1 MFPKNLNVM
10 KINKFSKAV
19 LSLMLGSVIA
29 FAGCAKIA
37 EGDDGSQ
44 KQLGVRP
51 VKLNMNGVKGF
62 VVLGNEP
69 AAKAYTRSVDK
80 EVGDTIQESVNIPA
94 PYSLYSIDENNEITL
109 SVFYFE
115 VTTNDEGLQEV
126 LENELK
132 GAIQLV
138 PSLITDLGKY
148 ILFSGCRFYV
158 CKAGLSQELQQICD
172 TIIENLHRR
181 CYLSADEFLLRKSD
195 GALFD
200 ITEQSLFRYYSVE
213 IGGVRGVTFTEREH
227 WVEFSSIV
235 SIVEDTYFTHNDN
248 IYVIIQHAHPDRN
261 GVYKI
266 EDNGNAIDISKVT
279 QNGYFTN
286 AVVDKDDNVYALTE
300 GKLHIYRAG
309 GGFDID
315 SRYDSCISMDTDNQG
330 NAYLF
335 TKDYVS
341 GKGFVEI
348 SLADGKAQ
356 ESFYT
361 GESMWEAW
369 RWDIYLLDHL
379 GAPTSPINDDFNSF
393 TFPFGYKNN
402 AFVWLFGYRDRNDDS
417 SYTYHPY
424 LFEYRPAGSDH
435 VFDFMG
441 VVKTA
446 FEAKYDCMSL
456 GEICCGVRV
465 NGSNVEVTQIDIFNK
480 TVTTNTFEIDAIS
493 SLVGHKYRVA
503 NFANPTLYIAGRS
516 KIDGAYAMISVD
528 LLTGDNSASF
538 AGDAREVVTLLR
550 IN

>member
-1 MFPKNLNVM
+1 M
-10 KINKFSKAV
+10 KINKLGKAI
-19 LSLMLGSVIA
+19 LNLMLGSVIA

-69 AAKAYTRSVDK
+69 VAKAYTRSVDK

-126 LENELK
+126 FENELK

-181 CYLSADEFLLRKSD
+181 YYLYADEFLLRKSD

-200 ITEQSLFRYYSVE
+200 ITEQRLFRYYSIYINEVIGVE
-213 IGGVRGVTFTEREH
+213 FQEREDLT
-227 WVEFSSIV
+227 EQSSLE

-248 IYVIIQHAHPDRN
+248 IYVIIKYAHPDRN

-300 GKLHIYRAG
+300 GGPSCKLHIYRAG

-361 GESMWEAW
+361 GESMWKSY
-369 RWDIYLLDHL
+369 RWDDIYLLNHL
-379 GAPTSPINDDFNSF
+379 GAPTSPIDDDFDSF
-393 TFPFGYKNN
+393 TFPLGYKNN

-424 LFEYRPAGSDH
+424 LFEYRPVGSDS
-435 VFDFMG
+435 VIDFWG

-446 FEAKYDCMSL
+446 FEAKYDLMSL

>member
-1 MFPKNLNVM
+1 MLPKNLNVM

-69 AAKAYTRSVDK
+69 VAKAYTRSVDK
-80 EVGDTIQESVNIPA
+80 EVGGTIQESVNIPA

-181 CYLSADEFLLRKSD
+181 DEFLLRKSD

-200 ITEQSLFRYYSVE
+200 ITEQRLFRYYSVR
-213 IGGVRGVTFTEREH
+213 IGGVSGVYFTVPDYWGE
-227 WVEFSSIV
+227 SSSLV

-248 IYVIIQHAHPDRN
+248 IYVIIKDAVNPDRK

-315 SRYDSCISMDTDNQG
+315 SRYGSCISMDTDNQG

-361 GESMWEAW
+361 GESMWKSD
-369 RWDIYLLDHL
+369 RWNNIYLLQYL
-379 GAPTSPINDDFNSF
+379 NSPSSAIDDDFNSF
-393 TFPFGYKNN
+393 TFPLGYKNN
-402 AFVWLFGYRDRNDDS
+402 AFVWLFGYRDCNDDS

-424 LFEYRPAGSDH
+424 LFEYRYAGSAF
-435 VFDFMG
+435 VIDFWG

-503 NFANPTLYIAGRS
+503 SFANPTLYIAGRS

>member
-1 MFPKNLNVM
+1 M
-10 KINKFSKAV
+10 KINKLGKAI
-19 LSLMLGSVIA
+19 LNLMLGSVIA

-181 CYLSADEFLLRKSD
+181 YYLYADEFLLRKSD

-200 ITEQSLFRYYSVE
+200 ITEQRLFHYYSVE
-213 IGGVRGVTFTEREH
+213 IGGVSGVNFTVPENLGES
-227 WVEFSSIV
+227 SSIV

-248 IYVIIQHAHPDRN
+248 IYVIDKYAVNPDRQ

-348 SLADGKAQ
+348 SLADGKTQ

-361 GESMWEAW
+361 GESMWKSD
-369 RWDIYLLDHL
+369 RWDDIYLLGHL
-379 GAPTSPINDDFNSF
+379 EAPTSPIDDDFDSF
-393 TFPFGYKNN
+393 TFPLGYKND

-424 LFEYRPAGSDH
+424 LFEYRPAGSDR
-435 VFDFMG
+435 VSGFNG

-446 FEAKYDCMSL
+446 FEAKYDRMLL

-528 LLTGDNSASF
+528 LLTGDSSASF

>member
-1 MFPKNLNVM
+1 M
-10 KINKFSKAV
+10 KINKLGKAI
-19 LSLMLGSVIA
+19 LNLMLGSVIA

-181 CYLSADEFLLRKSD
+181 YYLYADEFLLRKSD

-213 IGGVRGVTFTEREH
+213 IGGVRGVTFTEHEH

-248 IYVIIQHAHPDRN
+248 IYVIKDAVNPDRE

-315 SRYDSCISMDTDNQG
+315 SRYGFCISMDTDNQG

-335 TKDYVS
+335 TKDFVS
-341 GKGFVEI
+341 RKGFVEI

-361 GESMWEAW
+361 GESMWAAW

-379 GAPTSPINDDFNSF
+379 GAPTSPINDGFNSF

-424 LFEYRPAGSDH
+424 LFEYRPTGSDR
-435 VFDFMG
+435 VSDFWG

-446 FEAKYDCMSL
+446 FEAKYDLMSL

-528 LLTGDNSASF
+528 LLTGDSSASF

>member
-1 MFPKNLNVM
+1 M
-10 KINKFSKAV
+10 KINKLGKAI
-19 LSLMLGSVIA
+19 LNLMLGSVIA

-37 EGDDGSQ
+37 EGDGSQ

-172 TIIENLHRR
+172 TIIENLHR
-181 CYLSADEFLLRKSD
+181 ADEFLLRKSD

-213 IGGVRGVTFTEREH
+213 IGGVSGVYFTVPEYWGEY
-227 WVEFSSIV
+227 SSMV

-248 IYVIIQHAHPDRN
+248 IYVIKDAVNPARE

-300 GKLHIYRAG
+300 RKLHIYRAG

-315 SRYDSCISMDTDNQG
+315 SRYGSCISMDTDNQG

-341 GKGFVEI
+341 RKGFVEI

-361 GESMWEAW
+361 GESMWESY
-369 RWDIYLLDHL
+369 RWDGIYLLNHL

-393 TFPFGYKNN
+393 TFPFGYKND

-424 LFEYRPAGSDH
+424 LFEYRPAGSDF
-435 VFDFMG
+435 VIDFWG

>member
-1 MFPKNLNVM
+1 M
-10 KINKFSKAV
+10 KINKLGKAI
-19 LSLMLGSVIA
+19 LNLMLGSVIA

-181 CYLSADEFLLRKSD
+181 DEFLLRKSD

-200 ITEQSLFRYYSVE
+200 ITEQSLFSYYSVE
-213 IGGVRGVTFTEREH
+213 IGGVRGVTFTKREH

-248 IYVIIQHAHPDRN
+248 IYVIKDAVNPDRE

-279 QNGYFTN
+279 QNGDFTN
-286 AVVDKDDNVYALTE
+286 AVVDKDDNVYALTQ

-315 SRYDSCISMDTDNQG
+315 SRYGSCISMDTDNQG

-356 ESFYT
+356 ESLYT
-361 GESMWEAW
+361 GESMWKSY
-369 RWDIYLLDHL
+369 RWNNIYLLQYL
-379 GAPTSPINDDFNSF
+379 NSPSSAIDDDFDSF
-393 TFPFGYKNN
+393 TFPLGYKNN

-424 LFEYRPAGSDH
+424 LFEYRPVGSDS
-435 VFDFMG
+435 VIDFWG